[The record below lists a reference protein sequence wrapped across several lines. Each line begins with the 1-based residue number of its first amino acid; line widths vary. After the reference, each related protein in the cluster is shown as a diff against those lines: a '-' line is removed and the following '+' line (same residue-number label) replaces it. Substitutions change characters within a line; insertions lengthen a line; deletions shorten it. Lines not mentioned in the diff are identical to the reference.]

1 MENTGKR
8 VQAAL
13 GDQPAENYGT
23 RYQGCL
29 IKDHVVS
36 SVCTVKWKRTISS
49 PWDTGGRG
57 AEGKWRIY
65 LVDSIASTRLYK
77 QRIIVMADSEL
88 TTRRFPGIIS
98 PSG

>member
-1 MENTGKR
+1 MFNQGSRSQQRLHGEME
-8 VQAAL
+8 
-13 GDQPAENYGT
+13 ENNFEPVGY
-23 RYQGCL
+23 
-29 IKDHVVS
+29 
-36 SVCTVKWKRTISS
+36 
-49 PWDTGGRG
+49 GGRG